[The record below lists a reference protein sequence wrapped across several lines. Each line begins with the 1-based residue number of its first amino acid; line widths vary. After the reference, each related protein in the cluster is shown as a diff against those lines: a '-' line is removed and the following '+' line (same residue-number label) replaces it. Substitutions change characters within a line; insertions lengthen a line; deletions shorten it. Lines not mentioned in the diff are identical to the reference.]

1 MSCRL
6 EWLCL
11 LKELSTK
18 ITVIL
23 HNFSRKLPLNFK
35 ASQVPHC
42 EISFWTCVT
51 TSNFPCN
58 FSSLP
63 VITCHQKNISLG
75 NAIKLWLTVC
85 RKDVILRYFQL
96 ERLVEALRDSLP
108 KAELTSPIR
117 NNCAKNSHKRK
128 KNYTGQFF
136 V

>member
-18 ITVIL
+18 IAVIL

-85 RKDVILRYFQL
+85 RKDVQL

-128 KNYTGQFF
+128 KNYTGKFF